1 MLYVQQDYNL
11 KRMKIMADNNQNKA
25 EQYRQ
30 ERKERLAKSAK
41 KNAKNIEKK
50 VAARSAVKK
59 VIAII
64 VIAAIALGCV
74 TGILNYCGVLQKA
87 VQVGYVGNEKIS
99 YAEYLYYY
107 SRAYNQLS
115 YNAQY
120 YKYYGYDYGYD
131 TSLAPQDQTKTTK
144 DEDGNEITWVEY
156 LHDQAVKTAQ
166 MYLAFYQEA
175 KEAGT
180 ELTEADLAEVDKQ
193 IEDLREEAST
203 ANQNSNS
210 SSSDDENQRA
220 GYSLNAY
227 LRKAYGN
234 GVTERFLKKQLKME
248 SLVKKFYNDKSAEFE
263 KGYTED
269 EVKKVFD
276 ESPDSYQF
284 VTLRL
289 YQFKNESLTQNNG
302 ESDDDLKK
310 RQSESDAK
318 TKANANEMFD
328 GVTDEKSFVTLA
340 TKYNTTEGYDAD
352 SSTLIKAALKSQS
365 QFNSSA
371 TYLES
376 MNSDLAAWAFE
387 GSTKAGDKKLIE
399 DSDNGAY
406 YVALMVNP
414 KHDVNTVTVR
424 HILFLTQDSK
434 TGKAL
439 SDDEIQKA
447 KDKASE
453 TLAKWKAG
461 EATEDSFA
469 TFATDLTEDT
479 GSSSNGGLYENV
491 VPGQMTG
498 AFDKWIF
505 DDSRKAGDTDIVES
519 EYGYHIIYFVSKNG
533 TYADS
538 AIRSSLASEDLEKFS
553 DEILESDKYVISVG
567 PKRVNYIEDKLLK
580 KYKKT
585 IARSNASSSS
595 KSSAS

>member
-50 VAARSAVKK
+50 VAARSVVKK
-59 VIAII
+59 VIAVI

-203 ANQNSNS
+203 ANQSSNS

-248 SLVKKFYNDKSAEFE
+248 SLVKKFYNDKSDEFE

-289 YQFKNESLTQNNG
+289 YQFKNESLKQNDG

-340 TKYNTTEGYDAD
+340 TKYNTTEDYDAD

-376 MNSDLAAWAFE
+376 MNSDLATWAFE

-491 VPGQMTG
+491 VPGQMTS

-553 DEILESDKYVISVG
+553 DEILESDKYVIGVG

-585 IARSNASSSS
+585 IARSNASSST
-595 KSSAS
+595 KSAS

>member
-248 SLVKKFYNDKSAEFE
+248 SLVKKFYNDKSDELE

-289 YQFKNESLTQNNG
+289 YQFKNESLTQNDG

-376 MNSDLAAWAFE
+376 MNSDLATWAFE

-553 DEILESDKYVISVG
+553 DEILESDKYVIGVG

-595 KSSAS
+595 TSSAS

>member
-50 VAARSAVKK
+50 VAARSVVKK

-180 ELTEADLAEVDKQ
+180 KLTEADLAEVDKQ

-203 ANQNSNS
+203 ANQSSNS
-210 SSSDDENQRA
+210 SSSDNENQRA

-248 SLVKKFYNDKSAEFE
+248 SLVKKFYNDKSDEFE

-289 YQFKNESLTQNNG
+289 YQFKNESLKQNDG

-340 TKYNTTEGYDAD
+340 TKYNTTEDYDAD

-376 MNSDLAAWAFE
+376 MNSDLATWAFE

-553 DEILESDKYVISVG
+553 DEILESDKYVIGVG

-585 IARSNASSSS
+585 IARSNASSST
-595 KSSAS
+595 KSAS

>member
-1 MLYVQQDYNL
+1 
-11 KRMKIMADNNQNKA
+11 MADNNQNKA

-131 TSLAPQDQTKTTK
+131 TSLAPQNQTKTTK

-203 ANQNSNS
+203 ANQNSKSN
-210 SSSDDENQRA
+210 SSDDENQRA

-248 SLVKKFYNDKSAEFE
+248 SLVKKFYNDKSDEFE

-289 YQFKNESLTQNNG
+289 YQFKNESLKQNDG

-340 TKYNTTEGYDAD
+340 TKYNTTENYDAD

-371 TYLES
+371 TNLES
-376 MNSDLAAWAFE
+376 MNADLATWAFE

-424 HILFLTQDSK
+424 HILFLTQDSQ

-439 SDDEIQKA
+439 SDEEIQKA
-447 KDKASE
+447 KNKASE

-461 EATEDSFA
+461 DATEESFA

-519 EYGYHIIYFVSKNG
+519 DYGYHIIYFVSKNG

-553 DEILESDKYVISVG
+553 DEILESDKYVIGVG

-585 IARSNASSSS
+585 IARSNASSST
-595 KSSAS
+595 SSASNHK

>member
-50 VAARSAVKK
+50 VAARSVVKK
-59 VIAII
+59 VIAVI

-203 ANQNSNS
+203 ANQSSNS
-210 SSSDDENQRA
+210 SSSDNENQRA

-248 SLVKKFYNDKSAEFE
+248 SLVKKFYNDKSDEFE

-289 YQFKNESLTQNNG
+289 YQFKNESLKQNDG

-376 MNSDLAAWAFE
+376 MNSDLATWAFE

-424 HILFLTQDSK
+424 HILFLTQDSQ

-439 SDDEIQKA
+439 SDEEIQKA
-447 KDKASE
+447 KNKASE

-461 EATEDSFA
+461 DATEESFA

-519 EYGYHIIYFVSKNG
+519 DYGYHIIYFVSKNG

-538 AIRSSLASEDLEKFS
+538 AIRSTLASEDLEKFS
-553 DEILESDKYVISVG
+553 DEILESDKYVIGVG

-585 IARSNASSSS
+585 IARSNASSS

>member
-1 MLYVQQDYNL
+1 
-11 KRMKIMADNNQNKA
+11 MADNNQNKA

-50 VAARSAVKK
+50 VAARSVVKK
-59 VIAII
+59 VIAVI

-131 TSLAPQDQTKTTK
+131 TSLAPQDQEKKTK

-203 ANQNSNS
+203 ANQSSNS

-248 SLVKKFYNDKSAEFE
+248 SLVKKFYNDKSDEFE

-289 YQFKNESLTQNNG
+289 YQFKNESLKQNDG

-376 MNSDLAAWAFE
+376 MNSDLATWAFE

-553 DEILESDKYVISVG
+553 DEILESDKYVIGVG

-585 IARSNASSSS
+585 IARSNASSST
-595 KSSAS
+595 KSAS

>member
-50 VAARSAVKK
+50 VAARSVVKK
-59 VIAII
+59 VIAVI

-203 ANQNSNS
+203 ANQSSNS
-210 SSSDDENQRA
+210 SSSDNENQRA

-248 SLVKKFYNDKSAEFE
+248 SLVKKFYNDKSDEFE

-289 YQFKNESLTQNNG
+289 YQFKNESLKQNDG

-340 TKYNTTEGYDAD
+340 TKYNTTEDYDAD

-376 MNSDLAAWAFE
+376 MNSDLATWAFE

-553 DEILESDKYVISVG
+553 DEILESDKYVIGVG

>member
-50 VAARSAVKK
+50 VAARSVVKK
-59 VIAII
+59 VIAVI

-203 ANQNSNS
+203 ANQSSNS

-289 YQFKNESLTQNNG
+289 YQFKNESLKQNDG

-340 TKYNTTEGYDAD
+340 TKYNTTEDYDAD

-376 MNSDLAAWAFE
+376 MNSDLATWAFE

-553 DEILESDKYVISVG
+553 DEILESDKYVIGVG

-585 IARSNASSSS
+585 IARSNASSST
-595 KSSAS
+595 KSAS

>member
-50 VAARSAVKK
+50 VAARSVVKK
-59 VIAII
+59 VIAVI

-180 ELTEADLAEVDKQ
+180 KLTEADLAEVDKQ

-203 ANQNSNS
+203 ANQSSNS

-248 SLVKKFYNDKSAEFE
+248 SLVKKFYNDKSDEFE

-289 YQFKNESLTQNNG
+289 YQFKNESLKQNDG

-376 MNSDLAAWAFE
+376 MNSDLATWAFE

-553 DEILESDKYVISVG
+553 DEILESDKYVIGVG

-585 IARSNASSSS
+585 IARSNASSST
-595 KSSAS
+595 KSAS

>member
-50 VAARSAVKK
+50 VAARSVVKK
-59 VIAII
+59 VIAVI

-180 ELTEADLAEVDKQ
+180 KLTEADLAEVDKQ

-203 ANQNSNS
+203 ANQSSNS

-248 SLVKKFYNDKSAEFE
+248 SLVKKFYNDKSDEFE

-289 YQFKNESLTQNNG
+289 YQFKNESLKQNDG

-340 TKYNTTEGYDAD
+340 TKYNTTEDYDAD

-376 MNSDLAAWAFE
+376 MNSDLATWAFE

-553 DEILESDKYVISVG
+553 DEILESDKYVIGVG

-585 IARSNASSSS
+585 IARSNASSST
-595 KSSAS
+595 KSAS

>member
-50 VAARSAVKK
+50 VAARSVVKK
-59 VIAII
+59 VIAVI

-144 DEDGNEITWVEY
+144 YEDGNEITWVEY

-203 ANQNSNS
+203 ANQSSNS
-210 SSSDDENQRA
+210 SSSDNENQRA

-248 SLVKKFYNDKSAEFE
+248 SLVKKFYNDKSDEFE

-289 YQFKNESLTQNNG
+289 YQFKNESLKQNDG

-376 MNSDLAAWAFE
+376 MNSDLATWAFE

-424 HILFLTQDSK
+424 HILFLTQDSQ

-439 SDDEIQKA
+439 SDEEIQKA
-447 KDKASE
+447 KNKASE

-461 EATEDSFA
+461 DATEESFA

-519 EYGYHIIYFVSKNG
+519 DYGYHIIYFVSKNG

-538 AIRSSLASEDLEKFS
+538 AIRSTLASEDLEKFS
-553 DEILESDKYVISVG
+553 DEILESDKYVIGVG

-585 IARSNASSSS
+585 IARSNASSS

>member
-50 VAARSAVKK
+50 VAARSVVKK

-203 ANQNSNS
+203 ANQSSNS

-248 SLVKKFYNDKSAEFE
+248 SLVKKFYNDKSDEFE

-340 TKYNTTEGYDAD
+340 TKYNTTEDYDAD

-376 MNSDLAAWAFE
+376 MNSDLATWAFE

-553 DEILESDKYVISVG
+553 DEILESDKYVIGVG

>member
-50 VAARSAVKK
+50 VAARSVVKK
-59 VIAII
+59 VIAVI

-180 ELTEADLAEVDKQ
+180 KLTEADLAEVDKQ

-203 ANQNSNS
+203 ANQSSNS

-248 SLVKKFYNDKSAEFE
+248 SLVKKFYNDKSDEFE

-289 YQFKNESLTQNNG
+289 FQFKNESLKQNDG

-340 TKYNTTEGYDAD
+340 TKYNTTEDYDAD

-376 MNSDLAAWAFE
+376 MNSDLATWAFE

-553 DEILESDKYVISVG
+553 DEILESDKYVIGVG

-585 IARSNASSSS
+585 IARSNASSST
-595 KSSAS
+595 KSAS

>member
-203 ANQNSNS
+203 ANQSSKS

-248 SLVKKFYNDKSAEFE
+248 SLVKKFYNDKSDEFE

-340 TKYNTTEGYDAD
+340 TKYNTTENYDAD

-371 TYLES
+371 ANLES
-376 MNSDLAAWAFE
+376 MNSDLATWAFE

-424 HILFLTQDSK
+424 HILFLTQDSQ

-439 SDDEIQKA
+439 SDEEIQKA
-447 KDKASE
+447 KNKASE

-461 EATEDSFA
+461 DATEESFA

-553 DEILESDKYVISVG
+553 DEILESDKYVIGVG

>member
-50 VAARSAVKK
+50 VAARSVVKK
-59 VIAII
+59 VIAVI

-203 ANQNSNS
+203 ANQSSNS

-248 SLVKKFYNDKSAEFE
+248 SLVKKFYNDKSDEFE
-263 KGYTED
+263 KGYTEN

-289 YQFKNESLTQNNG
+289 YQFKNESLKQNDG

-340 TKYNTTEGYDAD
+340 TKYNTTEDYDAD

-376 MNSDLAAWAFE
+376 MNSDLATWAFE

-553 DEILESDKYVISVG
+553 DEILESDKYVIGVG

-585 IARSNASSSS
+585 IARSNASSST
-595 KSSAS
+595 KSAS

>member
-1 MLYVQQDYNL
+1 
-11 KRMKIMADNNQNKA
+11 MADNNQNKA

-50 VAARSAVKK
+50 VAVRSAVKK
-59 VIAII
+59 VIAVI

-131 TSLAPQDQTKTTK
+131 SSLAPQDQTQTTK

-156 LHDQAVKTAQ
+156 LHDQAVRTAQ

-180 ELTEADLAEVDKQ
+180 ELTEAELAEVDKQ
-193 IEDLREEAST
+193 IEDLREEAAT
-203 ANQNSNS
+203 ANQSSSS

-234 GVTERFLKKQLKME
+234 GVTEGFLKKQLKLE
-248 SLVKKFYNDKSAEFE
+248 ALVKKFYNDKSDEFE
-263 KGYTED
+263 KGYSED

-276 ESPDSYQF
+276 ENPDSYQF

-289 YQFKNESLTQNNG
+289 YQFKNESLTQNDG

-318 TKANANEMFD
+318 TKANANEMFE
-328 GVTDEKSFVTLA
+328 GVTDEKSFVALA
-340 TKYNTTEGYDAD
+340 TKYNTTEDYDAD

-376 MNSDLAAWAFE
+376 MNSDLATWAFE
-387 GSTKAGDKKLIE
+387 NATKAGDKKLIE
-399 DSDNGAY
+399 DSDNGVY

-424 HILFLTQDSK
+424 HILFLTQDSQ
-434 TGKAL
+434 TGEAL

-461 EATEDSFA
+461 DATEDSFA

-491 VPGQMTG
+491 VPGQMTS

-553 DEILESDKYVISVG
+553 DEILDSDKYVIGVG

-585 IARSNASSSS
+585 IARSSSSS
-595 KSSAS
+595 TSSAS

>member
-50 VAARSAVKK
+50 VAARSVVKK
-59 VIAII
+59 VIAVI

-203 ANQNSNS
+203 ANQSSNS

-289 YQFKNESLTQNNG
+289 YQFKNESLKQNDG

-376 MNSDLAAWAFE
+376 MNSDLATWAFE

-553 DEILESDKYVISVG
+553 DEILESDKYVIGVG

-585 IARSNASSSS
+585 IARSNASSST
-595 KSSAS
+595 KSAS

>member
-50 VAARSAVKK
+50 VAARSVVKK
-59 VIAII
+59 VIAVI

-203 ANQNSNS
+203 ANQSSNS

-248 SLVKKFYNDKSAEFE
+248 SLVKKFYNDKSDEFE

-289 YQFKNESLTQNNG
+289 YQFKNESLKQNDG

-340 TKYNTTEGYDAD
+340 TKYNTTEDYDAD

-376 MNSDLAAWAFE
+376 MNSDLATWAFE

-553 DEILESDKYVISVG
+553 DEILESDKYVIGVG

-585 IARSNASSSS
+585 IARSNASSST
-595 KSSAS
+595 KSAS

>member
-50 VAARSAVKK
+50 VAARSVVKK

-131 TSLAPQDQTKTTK
+131 TSLAPQDQEKKTK
-144 DEDGNEITWVEY
+144 DEDGNEISWVEY

-203 ANQNSNS
+203 ANQSSNS
-210 SSSDDENQRA
+210 SSSDNENQRA

-248 SLVKKFYNDKSAEFE
+248 SLVKKFYNDKSDEFE

-289 YQFKNESLTQNNG
+289 YQFKNESLKQNDG

-340 TKYNTTEGYDAD
+340 AKYNTTEDYDAD

-376 MNSDLAAWAFE
+376 MNSDLATWAFE

-553 DEILESDKYVISVG
+553 DEILESDKYVIGVG

>member
-553 DEILESDKYVISVG
+553 DEILESDKYVIGVG

-585 IARSNASSSS
+585 IARSNASSS

>member
-50 VAARSAVKK
+50 VAARSVVKK
-59 VIAII
+59 VIAVI

-203 ANQNSNS
+203 ANQSSNS

-248 SLVKKFYNDKSAEFE
+248 SLVKKFYNDKSDEFE

-289 YQFKNESLTQNNG
+289 YQFKNESLKQNDG

-340 TKYNTTEGYDAD
+340 TKYNTTEDYDAD

-376 MNSDLAAWAFE
+376 MNSDLATWAFE

-424 HILFLTQDSK
+424 HILFLTQDSQ

-461 EATEDSFA
+461 DATEDSFA

-553 DEILESDKYVISVG
+553 DEILESDKYVIGVG

-585 IARSNASSSS
+585 IARSNASSST
-595 KSSAS
+595 KSAS

>member
-50 VAARSAVKK
+50 VAARSVVKK
-59 VIAII
+59 VIAVI

-203 ANQNSNS
+203 ANQSSNS

-248 SLVKKFYNDKSAEFE
+248 SLVKKFYNDKSDEFE

-289 YQFKNESLTQNNG
+289 YQFKNESLKQNDG

-340 TKYNTTEGYDAD
+340 TKYNTTEDYDAD

-376 MNSDLAAWAFE
+376 MNSDLATWAFE

-424 HILFLTQDSK
+424 HILFLTQDSQ

-553 DEILESDKYVISVG
+553 DEILESDKYVIGVG

-585 IARSNASSSS
+585 IARSNASSST
-595 KSSAS
+595 KSAS

>member
-50 VAARSAVKK
+50 VAARSVVKK
-59 VIAII
+59 VIAVI

-203 ANQNSNS
+203 ANQSSNS
-210 SSSDDENQRA
+210 SSSDNENQRA

-248 SLVKKFYNDKSAEFE
+248 SLVKKFYNDKSDEFE

-289 YQFKNESLTQNNG
+289 YQFKNESLKQNDG

-340 TKYNTTEGYDAD
+340 TKYNTTEDYDAD

-376 MNSDLAAWAFE
+376 MNSDLATWAFE
-387 GSTKAGDKKLIE
+387 SSTKAGDKKLIE

-553 DEILESDKYVISVG
+553 DEILESDKYVIGVG

-585 IARSNASSSS
+585 IARSNASSST
-595 KSSAS
+595 KSAS

>member
-50 VAARSAVKK
+50 VAARSVVKK
-59 VIAII
+59 VIAVI

-131 TSLAPQDQTKTTK
+131 TSLAPQDQEKKTK

-203 ANQNSNS
+203 ANQSSNS
-210 SSSDDENQRA
+210 SSSDNENQRA

-248 SLVKKFYNDKSAEFE
+248 SLVKKFYNDKSDEFE

-289 YQFKNESLTQNNG
+289 YQFKNESLKQNDG

-340 TKYNTTEGYDAD
+340 TKYNTTEDYDAD

-376 MNSDLAAWAFE
+376 MNSDLATWAFE

-424 HILFLTQDSK
+424 HILFLTQDSQ

-553 DEILESDKYVISVG
+553 DEILESDKYVIGVG

-585 IARSNASSSS
+585 IARSNASSST
-595 KSSAS
+595 KSAS

>member
-50 VAARSAVKK
+50 VAARSVVKK

-203 ANQNSNS
+203 ANQNSKSN
-210 SSSDDENQRA
+210 SSDDENQRA

-248 SLVKKFYNDKSAEFE
+248 SLVKKFYNDKSDEFE

-289 YQFKNESLTQNNG
+289 YQFKNESLKQNDG

-340 TKYNTTEGYDAD
+340 TKYNTTEDYDAD

-376 MNSDLAAWAFE
+376 MNSDLATWAFE

-439 SDDEIQKA
+439 SDEEIQKA
-447 KDKASE
+447 KNKASE

-461 EATEDSFA
+461 DATEESFA

-553 DEILESDKYVISVG
+553 DEILESDKYVIGVG

>member
-50 VAARSAVKK
+50 VAARSVVKK
-59 VIAII
+59 VIAVI

-131 TSLAPQDQTKTTK
+131 TSLAPQDQEKKTK

-203 ANQNSNS
+203 ANQSSNS

-248 SLVKKFYNDKSAEFE
+248 SLVKKFYNDKSDEFE

-289 YQFKNESLTQNNG
+289 YQFKNESLKQNDG

-376 MNSDLAAWAFE
+376 MNSDLATWAFE

-553 DEILESDKYVISVG
+553 DEILESDKYVIGVG

-585 IARSNASSSS
+585 IARSNASSST
-595 KSSAS
+595 KSAS

>member
-50 VAARSAVKK
+50 VAARSVVKK
-59 VIAII
+59 VIAVI

-203 ANQNSNS
+203 ANQSSNS
-210 SSSDDENQRA
+210 SSSDNENQRA

-248 SLVKKFYNDKSAEFE
+248 SLVKKFYNDKSDEFE

-289 YQFKNESLTQNNG
+289 YQFKNESLKQNDG

-340 TKYNTTEGYDAD
+340 TKYNTTEDYDAD

-376 MNSDLAAWAFE
+376 MNSDLATWAFE

-553 DEILESDKYVISVG
+553 DEILESDKYVIGVG

-585 IARSNASSSS
+585 IARSNASSST
-595 KSSAS
+595 KSAS

>member
-1 MLYVQQDYNL
+1 
-11 KRMKIMADNNQNKA
+11 MADNNQNKA

-50 VAARSAVKK
+50 VAVRSAVKK
-59 VIAII
+59 VIAVI

-131 TSLAPQDQTKTTK
+131 SSLAPQDQTQTTK

-156 LHDQAVKTAQ
+156 LHDQAVRTAQ

-180 ELTEADLAEVDKQ
+180 ELTEAELKEVDKQ
-193 IEDLREEAST
+193 IEDLREEAAT
-203 ANQNSNS
+203 ANQSSSS

-248 SLVKKFYNDKSAEFE
+248 ALVQKFYNDKSDEFE

-284 VTLRL
+284 VTIRL
-289 YQFKNESLTQNNG
+289 YQFKNETLTQNDG

-318 TKANANEMFD
+318 TKANANEMFN

-340 TKYNTTEGYDAD
+340 TKYNTTEDYDAD

-376 MNSDLAAWAFE
+376 MNSDLATWAFE
-387 GSTKAGDKKLIE
+387 NATKAGDKKLVE
-399 DSDNGAY
+399 DSDNGTY

-424 HILFLTQDSK
+424 HILFLTQDSQ
-434 TGKAL
+434 TGEAL

-453 TLAKWKAG
+453 TYAKWKAG
-461 EATEDSFA
+461 DATEDSFA

-491 VPGQMTG
+491 VPGQMTSE
-498 AFDKWIF
+498 FDKWIF
-505 DDSRKAGDTDIVES
+505 DDSRKAGDTDIVET
-519 EYGYHIIYFVSKNG
+519 EFGYHIIYFVSKNG

-538 AIRSSLASEDLEKFS
+538 SIRSSLASEDLEKFS
-553 DEILESDKYVISVG
+553 DEILESDKYVIGVG

-585 IARSNASSSS
+585 IARSNASSST
-595 KSSAS
+595 SSAS

>member
-50 VAARSAVKK
+50 VAARSVVKK
-59 VIAII
+59 VIAVI

-203 ANQNSNS
+203 ANQSSNS
-210 SSSDDENQRA
+210 SSSDKENQRA

-248 SLVKKFYNDKSAEFE
+248 SLVKKFYNDKSDEFE

-289 YQFKNESLTQNNG
+289 YQFKNESLKQNDG

-340 TKYNTTEGYDAD
+340 TKYNTTEDYDAD

-376 MNSDLAAWAFE
+376 MNSDLATWAFE
-387 GSTKAGDKKLIE
+387 GSTKVGDKKLIE

-553 DEILESDKYVISVG
+553 DEILESDKYVIGVG

-585 IARSNASSSS
+585 IARSNASSST
-595 KSSAS
+595 KSAS

>member
-553 DEILESDKYVISVG
+553 DEILESDKYVIGVG

>member
-50 VAARSAVKK
+50 VAARSVVKK
-59 VIAII
+59 VIAVI

-203 ANQNSNS
+203 ANQSSNS

-248 SLVKKFYNDKSAEFE
+248 SLVKKFYNDKSDEFE

-289 YQFKNESLTQNNG
+289 YQFKNESLKQNDG

-376 MNSDLAAWAFE
+376 MNSDLATWAFE

-538 AIRSSLASEDLEKFS
+538 ANRSSLASEDLEKFS
-553 DEILESDKYVISVG
+553 DEILESDKYVIGVG